1 MHKYGGSAGSPSS
14 LRCAPVLEIGAQE
27 LEWLALGAAIF
38 GAGGGGDPRL
48 GHHMA
53 SQAIAHSGPV
63 QLLDLDEL
71 EDDQLILPI
80 CMMGATTVM
89 VEKFGSGTEALRL
102 QEAVENEAGTQVA
115 AICCLELGGLNG
127 VVPFA
132 WAARAGLPVVD
143 ADLMGRAFPELQM
156 TTAHL
161 AGVSATPAVMTD
173 ERGNVVTLSTTTAV
187 WAEDIARS
195 VCTTMGAEATICLYP
210 MTVGTARGATVRN
223 SITSAMAAGRVM
235 LEVADD
241 PVRAMCDHL
250 NGYPLIEG
258 KVVDVD
264 RQTTEGFARGSA
276 IVEGIGACGGRV
288 ARLEFQNEN
297 TVLIEDGRVR
307 ASVPDIITAV
317 DLHTARPIVTELL
330 RYGQLVSIVGLPI
343 DSLWRT
349 AEGLAVAGPR
359 AFGYDFDYRPVEDL
373 NAG

>member
-1 MHKYGGSAGSPSS
+1 MI
-14 LRCAPVLEIGAQE
+14 EIGARE

-63 QLLDLDEL
+63 QLLDLGEL
-71 EDDQLILPI
+71 DDDRLILPI

-89 VEKFGSGTEALRL
+89 VEKFGSGTEALIL
-102 QEAVENEAGTQVA
+102 QAAIENLTGKQVA

-161 AGVSATPAVMTD
+161 AGVPATPAVMTD

-210 MTVGTARGATVRN
+210 MTVGTARKATVRN
-223 SITSAMAAGRVM
+223 SITRAIAAGRVM

-241 PVRAMCDHL
+241 PVMAMCEHL
-250 NGYPLIEG
+250 NGHPLIEG

-276 IVEGIGACGGRV
+276 VVEGIGACGGRV

-343 DSLWRT
+343 DDLWRT
-349 AEGLAVAGPR
+349 PEGLAVAGPR
-359 AFGYDFDYRPVEDL
+359 AFDYDFDYRPVEDL

>member
-1 MHKYGGSAGSPSS
+1 M
-14 LRCAPVLEIGAQE
+14 LEIGAQE

-71 EDDQLILPI
+71 EDDRLILPI

-102 QEAVENEAGTQVA
+102 QEAVQNETGTQVA

-210 MTVGTARGATVRN
+210 MTVGTARSATVRH

-241 PVRAMCDHL
+241 PVGAMCDHL

-276 IVEGIGACGGRV
+276 VIEGIGACGGRV

-297 TVLIEDGRVR
+297 TVLIENGRVR

-343 DSLWRT
+343 DGLWRT